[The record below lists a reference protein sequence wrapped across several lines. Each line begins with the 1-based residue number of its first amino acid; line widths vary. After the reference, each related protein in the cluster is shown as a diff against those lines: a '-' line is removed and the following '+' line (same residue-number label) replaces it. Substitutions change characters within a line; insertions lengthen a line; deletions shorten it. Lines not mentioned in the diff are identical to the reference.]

1 MEEKNKMA
9 RVDFGS
15 TVINKLLEGGIERD
29 VITTVFGAAGTGK
42 SNLAI
47 IATIAGAKR
56 GKVIFIDTESDFS
69 IERAKQIEPEINN
82 LMNNIHIMRSFEFEE
97 QQKAIRD
104 LRELIQKEKIEL
116 IVIDSLTMLYRLER
130 PEDPKEI
137 NLELTKQL
145 SILSSIARKNNIPIL
160 VTNQVYS
167 SFDKRD
173 EIRMVGGEILAYWS
187 KCLIRLEKVNSF
199 RKAELMK
206 HRSLPEGR
214 TVWFEIVNEGLKEIE
229 EPKDK
234 EKRFSL
240 F

>member
-1 MEEKNKMA
+1 MQKVN
-9 RVDFGS
+9 FGS
-15 TVINKLLEGGIERD
+15 EVINKLLNGGLEKDI
-29 VITTVFGAAGTGK
+29 ITTVFGAAGSGK

-47 IATIAGAKR
+47 IATLAAAKR

-69 IERAKQIEPEINN
+69 IERAKQIDLDIKKT
-82 LMNNIHIMRSFEFEE
+82 LKNIQIIRPFEFEE

-104 LRELIQKEKIEL
+104 LREIIQRETVEL

-130 PEDPKEI
+130 PDDPKEI

-145 SILSSIARKNNIPIL
+145 AILSSIARRNNIPIL

-173 EIRMVGGEILAYWS
+173 DIRMVGGEILAYWS
-187 KCLIRLEKVNSF
+187 KCLIRLEKVGLGI
-199 RKAELMK
+199 RKAELVK
-206 HRSLPEGR
+206 HRSLPEGLKVFFKI
-214 TVWFEIVNEGLKEIE
+214 TNAGLEEVE